1 MDLGTL
7 IGFVS
12 GVGLVL
18 LVMLMSGSLM
28 MYWDFLSLLIVVGGA
43 ACATTMRWT
52 PAHIINAIKVGM
64 KALFN
69 SVDDPATIIDEIVS
83 LADTARKNSIL
94 ALEKVEVQND
104 FLAKAVR
111 YMVDGYDQ
119 TVINEIIDVESA
131 SMRRRHK
138 NGKAIFDDMGDLC
151 PAFGMIGTVIGLIVI
166 MANLDDPDKI
176 GPGLAVALITTLYG
190 SLIANM
196 VFIPISG
203 KLGFRASEEA
213 VNLAIIKQGVNAILG
228 GENPRT
234 IRQKLDSFIGSGGED
249 GESEAA

>member
-7 IGFVS
+7 VGFV
-12 GVGLVL
+12 GGLSLVI
-18 LVMLMSGSLM
+18 LVMILSGSLM
-28 MYWDFLSLLIVVGGA
+28 MYWDFLSLLIVLGGA
-43 ACATTMRWT
+43 ACGTMMKWNIS
-52 PAHIINAIKVGM
+52 HVINAIKVGM

-69 SVDDPATIIDEIVS
+69 TVDDPNQIIDEIIS

-94 ALEKVEVQND
+94 ALEKVEVQNE
-104 FLAKAVR
+104 FLAKSVR
-111 YMVDGYDQ
+111 FMVDGYDQ
-119 TVINEIIDVESA
+119 GVINEIIDVEMVSLK
-131 SMRRRHK
+131 RRHK
-138 NGKAIFDDMGDLC
+138 MGRQIFDDMAEAC

-196 VFIPISG
+196 VFIPVSG
-203 KLGFRASEEA
+203 KLKLRSDEEIL
-213 VNLAIIKQGVNAILG
+213 NLVLIKNGVNAILG

-234 IRQKLDSFIGSGGED
+234 IKQKLDSFLAPTENT
-249 GESEAA
+249 ESEAA